1 MEVGVPRRETAGSL
15 MSGGRFLV
23 KDVNVS
29 ILGFQAGDKV
39 WMCGGGEAIREGVF
53 FDVAKFMRA
62 VCFTSLIY
70 VY

>member
-29 ILGFQAGDKV
+29 ILGLQAGDR
-39 WMCGGGEAIREGVF
+39 CGCAEREAIRGVF

-62 VCFTSLIY
+62 GSFIRVIY